1 MATSTLRRIQ
11 PDAEITVG
19 SVKVSLHSP
28 LAHHSIQFSNDHLP
42 LSLPPFPLAQQ
53 ILSNLLDQVTTT
65 VLQEASAISSG
76 QETAELLG
84 TSGLPSSSNQA
95 TTQQTTTTT
104 SRRSGEKRMPLTS
117 LDIHKA
123 LKRVLP
129 GEPGELFRPY
139 LPTVTKQAW
148 HLDKQSLKGI
158 KGKKQKTMMQAP
170 PVTFADDDED
180 DQKTEQD
187 VVGVPTTTEV
197 EGANGLV
204 TGDDNVA

>member
-1 MATSTLRRIQ
+1 M
-11 PDAEITVG
+11 
-19 SVKVSLHSP
+19 
-28 LAHHSIQFSNDHLP
+28 
-42 LSLPPFPLAQQ
+42 
-53 ILSNLLDQVTTT
+53 SNLLDQVTTT

-84 TSGLPSSSNQA
+84 TFGLPSSSNQA

-104 SRRSGEKRMPLTS
+104 TTTTSRRGGEKRMPLTS

-139 LPTVTKQAW
+139 LPSVTKQAW

-170 PVTFADDDED
+170 PVTLVDDDED

-197 EGANGLV
+197 EATNGV
-204 TGDDNVA
+204 ITEDDNIE